1 MQKNRC
7 FLLLILALILT
18 GCSGLQKTF
27 PVKRFYGLDVN
38 PGFSSQDIRGT
49 DTAEAGKS
57 VLVRELRISPPYD
70 SHAFVYKMGPQSY
83 KTDFYNE
90 FITYP
95 TKLISEIIAE
105 QLYASVYFSPPVSDR
120 KQSIDYRISGKITRL
135 YGDFQVTASAIAV
148 IEIRLILE
156 EKEKDRFIRV
166 FSHTYR
172 HDAPLDLPRPE
183 QLSAGWSKG
192 LEKIMIDFIDDYK
205 DTRQLRGPG

>member
-7 FLLLILALILT
+7 FLLLILALILA
-18 GCSGLQKTF
+18 GCSGLQKTV

-38 PGFSSQDIRGT
+38 PGFSSEDIRGT
-49 DTAEAGKS
+49 GVLEAGKS
-57 VLVRELRISPPYD
+57 VLVKELRISPPYD

-83 KTDFYNE
+83 TTDFYNE

-105 QLYASVYFSPPVSDR
+105 QLYTSVYFSPPVSDR
-120 KQSIDYRISGKITRL
+120 KQSIDYRVSGKITRL
-135 YGDFQVTASAIAV
+135 YGDFQVTSSAVAV

-156 EKEKDRFIRV
+156 EKEKDRFTPV

-172 HDAPLDLPRPE
+172 HDAHIDLPRPE
-183 QLSAGWSKG
+183 HLAAGWSKG
-192 LEKIMIDFIDDYK
+192 LEKIMILFLNDYK
-205 DTRQLRGPG
+205 ETR